1 MAISVDKALA
11 IIDHEGLNLRMIHI
25 VIDRSMGGRE
35 KIRTIC
41 DDLPELEDLPPDLL
55 FDDLFKRLKAKSAD
69 YRDVI

>member
-1 MAISVDKALA
+1 MIS
-11 IIDHEGLNLRMIHI
+11 M
-25 VIDRSMGGRE
+25 VIDRSKSGRE
-35 KIRTIC
+35 KMQEIS